1 MKKYIKDY
9 MGFHGIGEQDIIMC
23 KYCNKRQAV
32 DIHHITFKS
41 QGGSDEV
48 KNLISLCRSCH
59 EDAHDKKIS
68 KEELYAKNAN

>member
-1 MKKYIKDY
+1 

-48 KNLISLCRSCH
+48 KNLISLCRSCQ